1 MIQFILNRKADFDSA
16 LTFLKQ
22 ASATTMGA
30 VHFAVD
36 PNTKSCYR
44 TDELVLAVEKLMAAD
59 WDLVAS
65 HRSIFSIILPRC

>member
-1 MIQFILNRKADFDSA
+1 MIQFILNRKADFVSA

-36 PNTKSCYR
+36 PTN
-44 TDELVLAVEKLMAAD
+44 D
-59 WDLVAS
+59 
-65 HRSIFSIILPRC
+65 